1 MDENQIKYFVEAALL
16 AAGRPLSVD
25 QLQKLFDDDSMPDK
39 AQIRQA
45 ISDLLEDYAER
56 GITISEVASGFRVQ
70 VQSDMVQRLQRLWE
84 ERPPR
89 YSRAL
94 FETLALVA
102 YRQPV
107 TRGEIEE
114 IRGVTVSPNIIRSLL
129 EREWVRIVGHRD
141 VPGRP
146 EMFGTTRQFLDYFGL
161 KKLEDLPPLAEVS
174 DWESLRVQLNLPAV
188 EEDQVMAEV
197 TELPVSPLLL
207 EGADSADVTAVPG
220 EAEGTAEE
228 PGAVA
233 VSPETDEAAGEV
245 ETDSESIEAL
255 EAVGDDDD
263 PDAANSDFESDDV
276 AGEALIDTA
285 SIEALDI
292 VYDEGDPDV
301 AESGAEEES
310 PVASTDIDLAPIEAS
325 EWPDPNAGI
334 SRIAAADVD
343 DLRDD
348 EEDRGGREDRDD
360 RDDPETSATGS

>member
-45 ISDLLEDYAER
+45 ISGLLEDYAER

-114 IRGVTVSPNIIRSLL
+114 IRGVTVSANIIRSLL
-129 EREWVRIVGHRD
+129 EREWVRVVGHRD

-161 KKLEDLPPLAEVS
+161 KKLEDLPPLADVS

-188 EEDQVMAEV
+188 EEEQATAEV
-197 TELPVSPLLL
+197 TELPVSPLLR
-207 EGADSADVTAVPG
+207 EDADSADVTADP
-220 EAEGTAEE
+220 EQAEGAAQEPDAASVDAE
-228 PGAVA
+228 A
-233 VSPETDEAAGEV
+233 DEVAGEV
-245 ETDSESIEAL
+245 EEDYESIEAL
-255 EAVGDDDD
+255 EAVDDDD
-263 PDAANSDFESDDV
+263 DADAADGDIESDD
-276 AGEALIDTA
+276 AADEALIDTA
-285 SIEALDI
+285 SIEALE
-292 VYDEGDPDV
+292 VEYDADESDAGK
-301 AESGAEEES
+301 SGAEEEG
-310 PVASTDIDLAPIEAS
+310 PVASTDIDLAPIEAT

-334 SRIAAADVD
+334 SRIAAADVN
-343 DLRDD
+343 DLR
-348 EEDRGGREDRDD
+348 EDVEDSGDRDD
-360 RDDPETSATGS
+360 TETSATGG